1 MGEVTDSAKH
11 MFKSRLTTSSSLNP
25 AALDVINIVIATFP
39 LLYLLTYCPYSPH
52 LPPDTTL
59 LDIID
64 LRSLRHKFNP
74 SAK

>member
-1 MGEVTDSAKH
+1 MEELTDSAKH
-11 MFKSRLTTSSSLNP
+11 MLRFRLTTSSSLNP

>member
-39 LLYLLTYCPYSPH
+39 LLYLLTYCLYSPH
-52 LPPDTTL
+52 LLPDTTL